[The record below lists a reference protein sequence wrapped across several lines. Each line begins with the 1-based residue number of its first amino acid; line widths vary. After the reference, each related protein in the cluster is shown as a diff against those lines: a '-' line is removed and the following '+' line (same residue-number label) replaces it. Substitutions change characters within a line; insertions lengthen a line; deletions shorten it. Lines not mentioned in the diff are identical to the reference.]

1 MKALR
6 PARNSL
12 QDYRNRDYVLSHL
25 DDKVFDILNKGV
37 DGSFLMTTGCLDA
50 LDVLPAGSMVS
61 ANNFYYDSSVIN
73 RGISA
78 AEEKEINDF
87 MMGLVDK
94 LKSST

>member
-1 MKALR
+1 MTNIR
-6 PARNSL
+6 PARQARIAL

-25 DDKVFDILNKGV
+25 DDKVFDILNEGI

-61 ANNFYYDSSVIN
+61 TGSMYYDSKVIN

-78 AEEKEINDF
+78 AEEEEIENIIMSVF
-87 MMGLVDK
+87 NK
-94 LKSST
+94 